1 MRISKEDKSGM
12 YLTVIIHLGLLI
24 VLLVSQIATAVK
36 GENSYLI
43 DFSDIEQREME
54 EAQASFRE
62 SISDRLDEMIAA
74 AGAAAI
80 QENRQEEIRNIAVDA
95 GTSYLKDDRNTD
107 VEQLYREAER
117 LAENLKSGAF
127 AQEIDNSGDY
137 AALPEAY
144 EPEQNAGAKVYSGPS
159 VVSYS
164 IDGRKA
170 VSLSVPA
177 YRCMGGGDVTV
188 RITVSQ
194 SGTVD
199 NAEIVEE
206 FSSEDR
212 CLREYA
218 KRAAR
223 LSRFTA
229 STTAPKRQF
238 GEIVYRF
245 IAQ

>member
-127 AQEIDNSGDY
+127 AREIDNSGDY

-159 VVSYS
+159 VVSPS
-164 IDGRKA
+164 
-170 VSLSVPA
+170 
-177 YRCMGGGDVTV
+177 
-188 RITVSQ
+188 
-194 SGTVD
+194 
-199 NAEIVEE
+199 
-206 FSSEDR
+206 
-212 CLREYA
+212 
-218 KRAAR
+218 
-223 LSRFTA
+223 
-229 STTAPKRQF
+229 
-238 GEIVYRF
+238 F
-245 IAQ
+245 IS